1 MAVDDIFGTA
11 DRQYRVAYL
20 VPPTVAVVGPSNRI
34 PTQTI
39 AQDLYGDA
47 KAAVDR
53 RDANSQPSDQGVFVV
68 VDEDRLLDQW
78 QNYFINDDSRSH
90 IPPGSVVA
98 GGQVVNVHISQY
110 AGEADLLRDLYQKGA
125 NVIQSAARGRVAGGE
140 ELESVARWVVRARN
154 QLKVSIRAQGPALF
168 KQIAEAR
175 NRIKYGN
182 SAGPTYEQL
191 RIAKTDEQIIARMT
205 ETSTAFNRSGQFL
218 RSVGLTLEVASF
230 VVAATQDSPDSL
242 PPLPKSEDDQVKTE
256 ITRLRLGIPFDA
268 NIDTHGHLKKNSYLQ
283 IDPMDFAHA
292 GDEMD
297 QETEEILWFFG
308 VPVSYTFRGVRWT
321 VPGRKWR

>member
-1 MAVDDIFGTA
+1 MSVDDIFGTA
-11 DRQYRVAYL
+11 GRQYRVVCL
-20 VPPTVAVVGPSNRI
+20 VPPTVTLVGSGSSVS
-34 PTQTI
+34 TQTI
-39 AQDLYGDA
+39 AQDLYGDP
-47 KAAVDR
+47 KATVDR
-53 RDANSQPSDQGVFVV
+53 RDANSQPSDQGAFVV
-68 VDEDRLLDQW
+68 VGTDRLLDQW
-78 QNYFINDDSRSH
+78 QGYFINDDSRSH

-98 GGQVVNVHISQY
+98 GGQVVNIHMNQY
-110 AGEADLLRDLYQKGA
+110 ANEADLLRDLYQKGA
-125 NVIQSAARGRVAGGE
+125 NVIQNAARDRVAGGE
-140 ELESVARWVVRARN
+140 ALENVARWVVRARN
-154 QLKVSIRAQGPALF
+154 QLKTSIRAQGPALF
-168 KQIAEAR
+168 KKIAELR
-175 NRIKYGN
+175 NQIKYGN
-182 SAGPTYEQL
+182 SLGPTYEQL
-191 RIAKTDEQIIARMT
+191 RIAKTDEQILARMT
-205 ETSTAFNRSGQFL
+205 ETSSAFNKSGQFL

-230 VVAATQDSPDSL
+230 VLAATQDSPDSL

-283 IDPMDFAHA
+283 IDPMDFGHA